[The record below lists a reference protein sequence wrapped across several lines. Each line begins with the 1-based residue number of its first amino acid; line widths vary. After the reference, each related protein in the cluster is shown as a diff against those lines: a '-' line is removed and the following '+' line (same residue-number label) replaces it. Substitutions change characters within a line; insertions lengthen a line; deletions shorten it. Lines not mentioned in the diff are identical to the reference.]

1 MYLLCVV
8 NSKRML
14 YAYAIPYWREKI
26 VAIGHNYN
34 LSTIFSVEKSRNP
47 HDE

>member
-26 VAIGHNYN
+26 VAIAHN